1 MSYFFPSYRSKY
13 FTSDLKDEMR
23 LEEELGQKSIKEKE
37 WQNGDIKVRKEL
49 GALEAHR
56 EGIMTGTE

>member
-1 MSYFFPSYRSKY
+1 MK
-13 FTSDLKDEMR
+13 

-49 GALEAHR
+49 GVLEAQR
-56 EGIMTGTE
+56 EGIITGKE